1 MKTKIIIISLF
12 FLPMMLCHSQSLEDY
27 LIIAKNNSPELQ
39 SRQYLYESALE
50 KINESG
56 SLPNTNFS
64 GGYFIQ
70 EPETRVGAQK
80 ARLSASQS
88 LPWFGTLSAK
98 KESAHFNAKAEQN
111 GIDLVQRQL
120 FLEVK
125 KEYYQLYELYAKQA
139 VYTEN
144 IEILDTYESIA
155 LNDLEHNRSSMVE
168 VLKIKIERNKIQNDL
183 DNNRLEFEASRR
195 SFNILLNRDEEMDIN
210 IPVSLEFGDIGLLN
224 KNDIAQNP
232 KLIQYD
238 NMQSALLNLEIA
250 AKKEGMP
257 VIGVGLDYVF
267 VDEREVAN
275 LIDNGKDI
283 IMPMVSVSVPLFS
296 NRFSSKQ
303 KQLRLDQKAIESTK
317 ESTFSRFNMLYEN
330 ALATI
335 EKAKSTLQTQ
345 EENLMQVEQAQKAL
359 LSSYQTGGKDFD
371 EILEIQL
378 MKLNIQLTKIDAE
391 KEYANQLAILH
402 YLTKEHKL

>member
-1 MKTKIIIISLF
+1 MKTNIIIISLF
-12 FLPMMLCHSQSLEDY
+12 LLPMVMCQSQSLEDY
-27 LIIAKNNSPELQ
+27 LIIAKNNSPEIQ
-39 SRQYLYESALE
+39 SRQYRYESALE
-50 KINESG
+50 KVNESG

-98 KESAHFNAKAEQN
+98 KESALFKAKAEQN
-111 GIDLVQRQL
+111 GIELYQRQL

-125 KEYYQLYELYAKQA
+125 KEYYHLYELNSKQEI
-139 VYTEN
+139 YTEN
-144 IEILDTYESIA
+144 IELLNTYERIA
-155 LNDLEHNRSSMVE
+155 LNDLEHNRFSMVD

-183 DNNRLEFEASRR
+183 DNNQLEIEASSRT
-195 SFNILLNRDEEMDIN
+195 FNILLNREEDIKIN
-210 IPVSLEFGDIGLLN
+210 IPVSLEIEDNGLLN
-224 KNDIAQNP
+224 KENISQNP
-232 KLIQYD
+232 KLLQYE
-238 NMQSALLNLEIA
+238 NIQSALFKSEIA
-250 AKKEGMP
+250 SKKEGMP

-296 NRFSSKQ
+296 KRYSSKQ
-303 KQLRLDQKAIESTK
+303 KQLQLDQKAIESTK
-317 ESTFSRFNMLYEN
+317 ESTINQFNMIYEN
-330 ALATI
+330 ALASI
-335 EKAKSTLQTQ
+335 EKAKSTLLTQ
-345 EENLMQVEQAQKAL
+345 EENLLQVEQAHNVL
-359 LSSYQTGGKDFD
+359 LSSYQTGSIDFD
-371 EILEIQL
+371 EILEIQQ
-378 MKLNIQLTKIDAE
+378 MKLSFQLTKIDAE
-391 KEYANQLAILH
+391 KDYAYQLAILY